1 MDINNEEVRKRAELI
16 QAEMQQ
22 TINKTIDPKTYKKGS
37 YQDYVTVLLI
47 TKIAALEIELENLKK

>member
-1 MDINNEEVRKRAELI
+1 MIKVNNKVAKRAEQI

-22 TINKTIDPKTYKKGS
+22 AINSTIDPKTYKKGS

-47 TKIAALEIELENLKK
+47 TKIAELEIELESLK

>member
-1 MDINNEEVRKRAELI
+1 MIKVNNKVAKRAEQI

-22 TINKTIDPKTYKKGS
+22 TINSTIDPKTYKKGS

-47 TKIAALEIELENLKK
+47 TKIAELQIELENLK